1 MQQEREQMKE
11 ELVTL
16 QQKISTQISTISH
29 LEQAHDKVNHEME
42 QMTLLLAARETD
54 IANLQSKREEDLEQT
69 QQQLNKELTAAKL
82 DNDRLKE
89 QVEQLMMN
97 KEKLCINKETQ
108 TVIAKDEVT
117 TSEESQS
124 QLEHTAS
131 EQHLQA
137 ELSRKEE
144 TINSLREQVQQFTE
158 AMATCHN
165 CSQLKKQVED
175 LQMKFE
181 PLEGRAI
188 TAENK
193 NKELREEIKKLQE
206 SQFTTL
212 DEVTSE
218 KNQLQSELAKCSK
231 ELERLKSHLLQV

>member
-1 MQQEREQMKE
+1 MKE

-16 QQKISTQISTISH
+16 QQKISTQINTISH

-54 IANLQSKREEDLEQT
+54 IVNLQSKREEDLQQT
-69 QQQLNKELTAAKL
+69 QQQLSKELTAAKL
-82 DNDRLKE
+82 DNDQLKKQIE
-89 QVEQLMMN
+89 ELMMN
-97 KEKLCINKETQ
+97 KEKLCVNKETQ
-108 TVIAKDEVT
+108 TAIIRDEVT
-117 TSEESQS
+117 TSEGSQEML
-124 QLEHTAS
+124 QLEHTATS

-158 AMATCHN
+158 QLQVTTCHS

-181 PLEGRAI
+181 PLEGRAV
-188 TAENK
+188 TADNQ

-206 SQFTTL
+206 SHIAQL

-218 KNQLQSELAKCSK
+218 KNRLHSELAKCSK